1 MYKWCLDEFEHTR
14 AKLNTQESGPT
25 RKQGLWERTPLNLSP
40 WAHSLKLVALAGSVP
55 ERGEV
60 CSQLRPHNGLLSAAH
75 SSLNRPR
82 SRLLSPRPPRARC
95 REVCIWTGGRAC
107 VAGSRDCRCLM
118 DQERLGR
125 RHGDPHPPLLLSRV
139 CFLRAVLMV
148 LSPENM
154 K

>member
-1 MYKWCLDEFEHTR
+1 MGAELGFDLVLCMTLVPAWSR
-14 AKLNTQESGPT
+14 AVWLVP
-25 RKQGLWERTPLNLSP
+25 RPLPRLRCAP
-40 WAHSLKLVALAGSVP
+40 GSAP

-107 VAGSRDCRCLM
+107 AAGSRDCKCLM